1 MLILSRTTPDGL
13 FTITIEST
21 GFDDGPDLP
30 VEGIEALIH
39 ELEVLRA
46 MLIGFVIESGRETTR
61 AN

>member
-1 MLILSRTTPDGL
+1 MTLSRTTNDGL

-21 GFDDGPDLP
+21 SFDDGPDLL
-30 VEGIEALIH
+30 VEGIEQLIH

-46 MLIGFVIESGRETTR
+46 MLIGFVIESGKEVWV